1 MKLLSQ
7 AQMREMDHRTIEG
20 GTPGL
25 ELMERAGRGILR
37 SLLLRSGALASL
49 PGHPTHG
56 HSIHGHPG
64 HRDPGRFLPSLHQT
78 AIWILC
84 GKGNNGGDGLVLARL
99 LRNRGLHP
107 VVWMSCRPEELT
119 GDAAAQVDPVVRSGV
134 LLKSPSDSDWVALR
148 RQWGASRSSPPGV
161 LVVDALLGTGLQGPA
176 RGVPGEWI
184 ERLAELKAGSE
195 TGSQGGIRGGLQGGL
210 QAGLQSGLQSGL
222 QAGCKARVLAIDIP
236 SGSSGDIADV
246 DGPSVRADWT
256 VTMSALKR
264 SFPFPPVRQLAG
276 PVDVV
281 DIGIPSSVEERVGAD
296 AELVS
301 PRMASEWVPR
311 PEGRDHK
318 GRWGRLLIA
327 GGAPGMTGAPTLAAR
342 AAQRMGAG
350 LIRVCTPASLAPW
363 IETAVTEAMTV
374 ALPEGEDGQALAR
387 GAERILADYGSWHAL
402 VVGPGLGRF
411 PDTDRFVLKL
421 LGGWRGPLVID
432 ADGLN
437 VLADWGPDSWVPR
450 AREIRAAN
458 CPGGLV
464 LTPHYG
470 EMERLTGRPKK
481 EWSDDPI
488 TMARE
493 WATRWGVTL
502 ALKGAPTVTAA
513 PDGRVWVNG
522 TGHYGLGSGG
532 SGDVLS
538 GIIGT
543 LLAQGLDGPGAAT
556 LGSHLHGL
564 AAECATPEDP
574 RSLRPTDVIDGLP
587 EALRRTLA
595 CETGPNWRWTQLP

>member
-7 AQMREMDHRTIEG
+7 AQMREMDRRTIEG

-37 SLLLRSGALASL
+37 SLLWRSGALASSPGD
-49 PGHPTHG
+49 PGHPG
-56 HSIHGHPG
+56 PG
-64 HRDPGRFLPSLHQT
+64 DRPGQLLPPLHKT

-107 VVWMSCRPEELT
+107 KVWMSCRPEELT
-119 GDAAAQVDPVVRSGV
+119 GDAAAQVDLLLRSGV
-134 LLKSPSDSDWVALR
+134 LLTTPADSDWQSLR
-148 RQWGASRSSPPGV
+148 RHCGKSSQSSPPGV
-161 LVVDALLGTGLQGPA
+161 LIVDALLGTGLQGPA
-176 RGVPGEWI
+176 RGVPAEWI
-184 ERLAELKAGSE
+184 ERLAEFQ
-195 TGSQGGIRGGLQGGL
+195 TGSQTGSLTGLQTRFDRGF
-210 QAGLQSGLQSGL
+210 
-222 QAGCKARVLAIDIP
+222 KARVLAVDIP
-236 SGSSGDIADV
+236 SGSSGDIANPDAL
-246 DGPSVRADWT
+246 SVRADWT

-264 SFPFPPVRQLAG
+264 SFPFAPVRELAE

-281 DIGIPSSVEERVGAD
+281 DIGIPSSVEESVGAD
-296 AELVS
+296 ADLVC
-301 PRMASEWVPR
+301 PRMVSQWVPR
-311 PEGRDHK
+311 PQGRDHK
-318 GRWGRLLIA
+318 GRWGRLLVA

-450 AREIRAAN
+450 AREIRAAGS
-458 CPGGLV
+458 PGGLV

-481 EWSDDPI
+481 EWSHDPI
-488 TMARE
+488 ATARE

-543 LLAQGLDGPGAAT
+543 LLAQGLDGPRAAT

-564 AAECATPEDP
+564 AAECATPADP

-595 CETGPNWRWTQLP
+595 CETGPNWRWTHLP